1 MSDEIQVDPY
11 TLGLSADDWT
21 DQGSRVRTARDRVAD
36 ATTSGFTS
44 AVSGAAASWTSAW
57 GTVLGDV
64 ADRAEEIGTQLR
76 DAQQAYAVTDIAAQ
90 ETFQSWLGGTP

>member
-1 MSDEIQVDPY
+1 VSDEIEVDPL
-11 TLGLSADDWT
+11 TLGLSADDWN

-36 ATTSGFTS
+36 ATTSGFTP
-44 AVSGAAASWTSAW
+44 AVARQAASWASAW

-64 ADRAEEIGTQLR
+64 ADRAEEIGTRLR